1 MLPSPRPIV
10 ARSTPGCRQTL
21 FLGVGVGVGSADE
34 TSDKS
39 HGLAHLLEHLV
50 FLGTHDDAYPDRRSI
65 DTGRGRRGQ
74 IQRLHGASRDRF
86 LRQAPRGSPRLPRRQ
101 GPRGRPAAV
110 RDASAP
116 AACRRRHRQRE
127 RGGRAGDPEE
137 QRQWRAP
144 RRRTILRAHVR
155 GRIRP
160 RAPDH
165 RHRGAG
171 ARDRRAPATVR
182 DFWATHYRPGNM
194 RPLVGGSFT
203 PAQEAAVLRMFA
215 EGGIGGGA
223 EAPERPRFRPRDAVP
238 GLRIVTES
246 VGQPL
251 RQAHVVHT
259 YGCPRRATTPPPSW
273 TCR

>member
-1 MLPSPRPIV
+1 M
-10 ARSTPGCRQTL
+10 
-21 FLGVGVGVGSADE
+21 
-34 TSDKS
+34 
-39 HGLAHLLEHLV
+39 
-50 FLGTHDDAYPDRRSI
+50 
-65 DTGRGRRGQ
+65 
-74 IQRLHGASRDRF
+74 
-86 LRQAPRGSPRLPRRQ
+86 
-101 GPRGRPAAV
+101 

-116 AACRRRHRQRE
+116 AAADAAIASESEVVVQE
-127 RGGRAGDPEE
+127 
-137 QRQWRAP
+137 
-144 RRRTILRAHVR
+144 
-155 GRIRP
+155 IRKNN
-160 RAPDH
+160 DN
-165 RHRGAG
+165 G
-171 ARDRRAPATVR
+171 ARHAVERSFAHTFGEGSALGHPITGTEAQVRAIAARPATVR

-259 YGCPRRATTPPPSW
+259 YGMPTPRDHATAFVDMSVIANAVGGDPASYLFAALRGATAPWRTGPTRSSIPS
-273 TCR
+273 REP